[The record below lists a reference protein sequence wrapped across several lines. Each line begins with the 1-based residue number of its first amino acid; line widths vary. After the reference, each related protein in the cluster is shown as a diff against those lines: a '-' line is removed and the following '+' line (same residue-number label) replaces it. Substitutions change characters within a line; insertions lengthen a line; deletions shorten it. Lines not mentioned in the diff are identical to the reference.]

1 MWVFS
6 NRILDNLPVAEVRE
20 RNDGGNA
27 IKSYEHGFPVGFNI
41 ASQEVIPDQF
51 MQFNLLGLFFNI

>member
-1 MWVFS
+1 MFS

-20 RNDGGNA
+20 RNEGGNA
-27 IKSYEHGFPVGFNI
+27 IKSYEHGFPVGFKF

-51 MQFNLLGLFFNI
+51 MQVNLLRLVFNIF